1 MATALA
7 EGTHVVGEAPS
18 GQVAVSLA
26 LSSTWANPLHELMKE
41 PGRASHPSESSD
53 RRELRPTSFCSLTS
67 LDPHV
72 HRNALP
78 RESFQNSV
86 YRGICQ
92 RFACMEMPQL
102 HT

>member
-1 MATALA
+1 MATPLA

-18 GQVAVSLA
+18 SRGAVSLA
-26 LSSTWANPLHELMKE
+26 LSSTRANPLHELMKE
-41 PGRASHPSESSD
+41 SGRASHPSESSD
-53 RRELRPTSFCSLTS
+53 HRALRATSFCSLTS

-78 RESFQNSV
+78 RESFQNTV
-86 YRGICQ
+86 YRRICQ
-92 RFACMEMPQL
+92 RFACVEMPQL